1 MMRELTSKVF
11 IKYLKLDMKKFIVFA
26 LAAIPSAIM
35 AQEDFT
41 ISGKAGDL
49 NSPAKAFISYRNE
62 SGLVLDS
69 ADVKNGSF
77 VFNGSV
83 NQPTRGML
91 FLMHE
96 GGDIRE
102 SEDPDRLEFYLEKG
116 NIKITTSD
124 SLVNAIVESGALNQ
138 EFNAYKKLSEAPRDK
153 MNGLI
158 QRFSASSDEQ
168 KMDPDFMTA
177 IQAEAMA
184 VQEEQKEV
192 DLNFIAANPNSN
204 VSLDLL
210 IPYVGTEPIKD
221 VIEPLF
227 GSLSPR
233 LKDSEAGQ
241 YITTQIESLKT
252 VDIGAIAPEFAQPDT
267 TGNPIALS
275 SLRGQYV
282 LVDFWAS
289 WCGPCRQENPNVV
302 AAYRK
307 FKDRNFTVFGVSL
320 DRPGQKEAWL
330 KAIYDDELQDWPHVS
345 DLLFWQSPVV
355 AQYAITGIPQ
365 NFLLDP
371 EGRIIAKNLRGEE
384 LHIALEQLLD

>member
-1 MMRELTSKVF
+1 
-11 IKYLKLDMKKFIVFA
+11 MKKFIVLA

-41 ISGKAGDL
+41 ITGKAGSL
-49 NSPAKAFISYRNE
+49 NDPAKAFISYRNE

-69 ADVKNGSF
+69 AAVKNGSF

-102 SEDPDRLEFYLEKG
+102 SESPDRLEFYLEKG
-116 NIKITTSD
+116 NIKITTAD
-124 SLVNAIVESGALNQ
+124 SLVNAVVESGALNQ
-138 EFNAYKKLSEAPRDK
+138 EFNAYKKLSESPRDK
-153 MNGLI
+153 MNGLMA
-158 QRFSASSDEQ
+158 RFSAASDAQ
-168 KMDPDFMTA
+168 KMDQDFMTA

-184 VQEEQKEV
+184 IQEEQKEI
-192 DLNFIAANPNSN
+192 DLGFIAANTSSN

-210 IPYVGTEPIKD
+210 IPYVASEPIKN

-227 GSLSPR
+227 TSLSPS
-233 LKDSEAGQ
+233 LKASDAGQ
-241 YITTQIESLKT
+241 YVSEQIESLKS
-252 VDIGAIAPEFAQPDT
+252 VDIGAIAPEFAQLDT
-267 TGNPIALS
+267 AGNSISLS

-282 LVDFWAS
+282 LIDFWAS
-289 WCGPCRQENPNVV
+289 WCGPCRTENPNVV
-302 AAYRK
+302 AAYQK

-320 DRPGQKEAWL
+320 DRPGQKEAWM
-330 KAIYDDELQDWPHVS
+330 KAIHDDELQDWPHVS

-371 EGRIIAKNLRGEE
+371 EGRIIAKNLRGET
-384 LHIALEQLLD
+384 LHIALEELLD

>member
-1 MMRELTSKVF
+1 
-11 IKYLKLDMKKFIVFA
+11 MKKFIVLA

-41 ISGKAGDL
+41 ITGKAGSL
-49 NSPAKAFISYRNE
+49 NDPAKAFISYRNE

-69 ADVKNGSF
+69 AAVKNGSF

-102 SEDPDRLEFYLEKG
+102 SESPDRLEFYLEKG
-116 NIKITTSD
+116 NIKITTAD
-124 SLVNAIVESGALNQ
+124 SLVNAVVESGALNQ
-138 EFNAYKKLSEAPRDK
+138 EFNAYKKLSESPRDK
-153 MNGLI
+153 MNGLMA
-158 QRFSASSDEQ
+158 RFSAASDAQ
-168 KMDPDFMTA
+168 KMDQDFMTA

-184 VQEEQKEV
+184 IQEEQKEI
-192 DLNFIAANPNSN
+192 DLGFIAANTSSN

-210 IPYVGTEPIKD
+210 IPYVASEPIKN

-227 GSLSPR
+227 TSLSPS
-233 LKDSEAGQ
+233 LKASDAGQ
-241 YITTQIESLKT
+241 YVSEQIESLKS
-252 VDIGAIAPEFAQPDT
+252 VDIGAIAPEFAQLDT
-267 TGNPIALS
+267 AGNSISLS

-282 LVDFWAS
+282 LIDFWAS
-289 WCGPCRQENPNVV
+289 WCGPCRTENPNVV
-302 AAYRK
+302 AAYQK

-320 DRPGQKEAWL
+320 DRPGQKEAWM
-330 KAIYDDELQDWPHVS
+330 KAIHDDELQDWPHVS

-371 EGRIIAKNLRGEE
+371 EGRIIAKNLRGET
-384 LHIALEQLLD
+384 LHIALGELLD